1 MGTRRCLGREL
12 INRTRAI
19 VERHTLRCRTR
30 IGHNTA
36 LRYLE
41 GLAVVL
47 EASGWRCVRLYRP
60 DGFPISL
67 PVLRVYAP
75 GAEDVEVWVHVRA
88 EPDDRWSYYEA
99 RQGHGTG
106 GHIHLCGDAKGA
118 AEHVE
123 HRLRAR
129 MYLC

>member
-1 MGTRRCLGREL
+1 M
-12 INRTRAI
+12 
-19 VERHTLRCRTR
+19 LRCRTR

-41 GLAVVL
+41 GLAVAL

-75 GAEDVEVWVHVRA
+75 DAVDVEVWIHVRA
-88 EPDDRWSYYEA
+88 EPNGRWCYYEA
-99 RQGHGTG
+99 HRGRGAG
-106 GHIHLCGDAKGA
+106 GRIYSCGDAKGA
-118 AEHVE
+118 AEQVE
-123 HRLRAR
+123 RALKER
-129 MYLC
+129 MYPC